1 MRPPNW
7 EAVSVDDSVVG
18 AFSTELK
25 VRPLIARILLGRGIS
40 EVGVAAKFLTPRLAD
55 LRPPEGMADLG
66 RAVERLVAA
75 LAGGETIGV
84 FGDYDVDGVTT
95 AAVLTATFRALGG
108 KVVARCASRDA
119 GYGLGPDDVARFAA
133 DGCSVLVTGDC
144 GTSDYEAL
152 HTARE
157 RGLDVIVIDHHQLP
171 ERESEAFALINPR
184 RPDDRFPF
192 KGLAS
197 CGVAFYLAA
206 ALRTRLRDKFP
217 AFDPRDLLDLVALGT
232 IADVV
237 PLVDENRILV
247 AHGLRVLSTRKR
259 PAVAALAAKAELEAG
274 DLTAHDVG
282 FRFAPRLNAA
292 GRLGEAQLA
301 LDLLLA
307 PDPKTAARLAD
318 ELEDR
323 NAERQRIQELVW
335 TEAQAAAAEHE
346 TAPAIVVGA
355 EGWHPGVVGIIA
367 ARLVDKFARPAIV
380 VGFRG
385 GEGRGS
391 ARTVP
396 GFDLFAALARSSE
409 HLVRYGGHAAAAG
422 MTVTPD
428 KLEAFRRQFGAAIR
442 EQAAGRVAAAVRV
455 DAVVGLGDLDV
466 PFTEELARLAPFGAA
481 NAEPV
486 FALRGVTTQ
495 ATRRVGQGH
504 LQLTLMD
511 GGAVGEAIAF
521 GMADRDPG
529 TGAAVDVLATAELDT
544 FRGARRARL
553 KVRHLAAHD
562 PAAAPRPSASAA
574 LRD

>member
-1 MRPPNW
+1 MRPPGW
-7 EAVSVDDSVVG
+7 EAVTVDDLVVG
-18 AFSTELK
+18 TLAAELK
-25 VRPLIARILLGRGIS
+25 VRPLIARILLGRGIL
-40 EVGVAAKFLTPRLAD
+40 EVATAAKFLAPRLAD
-55 LRPPEGMADLG
+55 LRPPEGMADLDKALD
-66 RAVERLVAA
+66 RIIAA
-75 LAGGETIGV
+75 LGAGETIGV

-95 AAVLTATFRALGG
+95 AAVLTTTFRALGG
-108 KVVARCASRDA
+108 KVVPRCASRDA

-133 DGCSVLVTGDC
+133 DGCTVLVTGDC
-144 GTSDYEAL
+144 GTSDHEAL
-152 HTARE
+152 RAARAL
-157 RGLDVIVIDHHQLP
+157 GLDVIVIDHHQLP
-171 ERESEAFALINPR
+171 EGESPAFALINPR
-184 RPDDRFPF
+184 RPDDAFPF

-206 ALRTRLRDKFP
+206 SLRSRLRDAHP

-232 IADVV
+232 IADIV

-247 AHGLRVLSTRKR
+247 SNGLRVLSARKR
-259 PAVAALAAKAELEAG
+259 PAIAALAAKAELTGATF
-274 DLTAHDVG
+274 TAHDVG

-307 PDPKTAARLAD
+307 PDAATAARLAD
-318 ELEDR
+318 ELEDK
-323 NAERQRIQELVW
+323 NAERQRIQEIVW
-335 TEAQAAAAEHE
+335 LEALTAAAEHVE
-346 TAPAIVVGA
+346 SAAPAIVVGA

-367 ARLVDKFARPAIV
+367 ARLVDKFARPAV
-380 VGFRG
+380 VIGFRG

-396 GFDLFAALARSSE
+396 GFDLFAALARSSA
-409 HLVRYGGHAAAAG
+409 HLIRFGGHAAAAG
-422 MTVTPD
+422 MSVMPAS
-428 KLEAFRRQFGAAIR
+428 LGAFRTEFGAAIAV
-442 EQAAGRVAAAVRV
+442 QAIGRAAVTVRV
-455 DAVVGLGDLDV
+455 DAVVGLEELDV
-466 PFTEELARLAPFGAA
+466 AFTEELARLAPFGSA

-511 GGAVGEAIAF
+511 RGAVGEAIAF

-529 TGAAVDVLATAELDT
+529 TGAALDLLATAELDT

-553 KVRHLAAHD
+553 KVRHLYPH
-562 PAAAPRPSASAA
+562 PSASAG
-574 LRD
+574 

>member
-1 MRPPNW
+1 MRPPDW
-7 EAVSVDDSVVG
+7 QAVSVDDAIVG
-18 AFSTELK
+18 ALAAELK
-25 VRPLIARILLGRGIS
+25 IRPLTARILLGRGIG
-40 EVGVAAKFLTPRLAD
+40 EVAHATRFLAPRLSD

-66 RAVERLVAA
+66 KALDRIEAA
-75 LAGGETIGV
+75 LGAGETIGV

-95 AAVLTATFRALGG
+95 AAVLATTFRAFGG
-108 KVVARCASRDA
+108 KVVPRCASRDA
-119 GYGLGPDDVARFAA
+119 GYGLGPEDVARFAA
-133 DGCSVLVTGDC
+133 DGCTVLVTGDC
-144 GTSDYEAL
+144 GTSDHEAL
-152 HTARE
+152 RAARE

-171 ERESEAFALINPR
+171 EGKTDAFALINPL
-184 RPDDRFPF
+184 RPDDAFPF

-206 ALRTRLRDKFP
+206 SLRSRLREHYP

-232 IADVV
+232 IADLV

-247 AHGLRVLSTRKR
+247 AQGLRALGTRKR
-259 PAVAALAAKAELEAG
+259 PAIAALAAKAERAEGA
-274 DLTAHDVG
+274 LTAHDVG

-307 PDPKTAARLAD
+307 PDAATAARLAD
-318 ELEDR
+318 ELEDK
-323 NAERQRIQELVW
+323 NTERQRIQELVW
-335 TEAQAAAAEHE
+335 TEALVAVGEQIDAG
-346 TAPAIVVGA
+346 APALVVGA

-367 ARLVDKFARPAIV
+367 ARLVDKFARPAVV

-396 GFDLFAALARSSE
+396 GFDLFAALSRSAE
-409 HLVRYGGHAAAAG
+409 PLLRFGGHAAAAG
-422 MTVTPD
+422 MSVAFD
-428 KLEAFRRQFGAAIR
+428 KLGAFRAAFAVAIHA
-442 EQAAGRVAAAVRV
+442 QAVGRAAPTMRV
-455 DAVVGLGDLDV
+455 DAVVELGELDV
-466 PFTEELARLAPFGAA
+466 SFAEELGRLAPFGAS
-481 NAEPV
+481 NAEPL

-511 GGAVGEAIAF
+511 HGAVSEAIAF

-529 TGAAVDVLATAELDT
+529 TGAAVDLLATAELDT

-553 KVRHLAAHD
+553 KVRHLFPHEPLTTGGAG
-562 PAAAPRPSASAA
+562 
-574 LRD
+574 

>member
-1 MRPPNW
+1 MRAPGW
-7 EAVSVDDSVVG
+7 EAVPVDDVTAG
-18 AFSTELK
+18 ALAAELK
-25 VRPLIARILLGRGIS
+25 VRPLTARILLGRGL
-40 EVGVAAKFLTPRLAD
+40 GQAAVAARFLAPRLAD
-55 LRPPEGMADLG
+55 LRPPDGMADLG
-66 RAVERLVAA
+66 KALDRLIPAMG
-75 LAGGETIGV
+75 AGEPIGV

-95 AAVLTATFRALGG
+95 AAVLASTFRALGG
-108 KVVARCASRDA
+108 RVVARCASRDA
-119 GYGLGPDDVARFAA
+119 GYGLGLSDVARFAA
-133 DGCSVLVTGDC
+133 DGCRVLVTGDC
-144 GTSDYEAL
+144 GTSDHEAL
-152 HTARE
+152 HDARA

-171 ERESEAFALINPR
+171 EGESEAFALINPR
-184 RPDDRFPF
+184 RPDDAFLF

-206 ALRTRLRDKFP
+206 ALRTRLRDRFP
-217 AFDPRDLLDLVALGT
+217 TFDPRELLDLVALGT
-232 IADVV
+232 IADLV

-247 AHGLRVLSTRKR
+247 AHGLRALGARKR
-259 PAVAALAAKAELEAG
+259 PAIAALAGRAALEEG
-274 DLTAHDVG
+274 GITAHDVG
-282 FRFAPRLNAA
+282 FRLAPRLNAA

-307 PDPKTAARLAD
+307 PDPASAERLAT

-323 NAERQRIQELVW
+323 NVERQRIQELVW
-335 TEAQAAAAEHE
+335 AEALAAAAEHE
-346 TAPAIVVGA
+346 SAPAIVVGG

-367 ARLVDKFARPAIV
+367 ARLVDRFRRPAV
-380 VGFRG
+380 VIGFRG

-396 GFDLFAALARSSE
+396 GFDLFAALARSAE
-409 HLVRYGGHAAAAG
+409 HLTRFGGHAAAAG
-422 MTVTPD
+422 MSVAAD
-428 KLEAFRRQFGAAIR
+428 RLDAFRGQFAAAIR
-442 EQAAGRVAAAVRV
+442 AQGVVGSVPSAVRV

-466 PFTEELARLAPFGAA
+466 PFAEELARLGPFGAA

-511 GGAVGEAIAF
+511 RGAVGEAIAF

-529 TGAAVDVLATAELDT
+529 TGAAVDLLATAELDT

-553 KVRHLAAHD
+553 KVRHLFPHAQAQAGFGD
-562 PAAAPRPSASAA
+562 
-574 LRD
+574 